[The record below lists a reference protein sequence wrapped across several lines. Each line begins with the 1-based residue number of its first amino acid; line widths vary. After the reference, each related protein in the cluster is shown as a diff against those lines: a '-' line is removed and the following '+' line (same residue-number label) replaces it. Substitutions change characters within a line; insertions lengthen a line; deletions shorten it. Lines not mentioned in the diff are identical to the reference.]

1 MDAGQLVFAFSRLIL
16 GALAAF
22 FAIMLWSKTR
32 DAAWMLIV
40 IGVIVAYIGIVH
52 SVLEIPGVAEILG
65 IAEIAAY
72 NTLFIGSVSLVTIL
86 LPALSMVFFIAAL
99 LVMVIRQRRRGVI
112 E

>member
-1 MDAGQLVFAFSRLIL
+1 MDAGQLVFAYSRLFL

-52 SVLEIPGVAEILG
+52 SVLEISG
-65 IAEIAAY
+65 IAEIMEIPGIEAY
-72 NTLFIGSVSLVTIL
+72 APLAKL
-86 LPALSMVFFIAAL
+86 LPALSTVFFIAAF
-99 LVMVIRQRRRGVI
+99 LVMVIRQRNK
-112 E
+112 ENK